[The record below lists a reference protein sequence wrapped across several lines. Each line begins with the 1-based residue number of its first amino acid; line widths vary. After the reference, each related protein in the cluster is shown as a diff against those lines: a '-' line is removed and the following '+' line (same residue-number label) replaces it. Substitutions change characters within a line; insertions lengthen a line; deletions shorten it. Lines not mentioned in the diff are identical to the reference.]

1 MPPGFKLVIFLKPP
15 CMAEHQKDEP
25 VLKDGTDRGQESNTA
40 RQNSEEKNSLAET
53 EEKEKSDL
61 KPEQCSP
68 GLARASNQQPQGSS
82 RIAGPSHIVV
92 AEEITVGV
100 PLFRPKKEFLKILK
114 NGGAES
120 NFFTKK
126 EIIHCLKEY
135 IGKRRLYNPYDP
147 SEVNCGQ
154 DELSQVFG
162 VQKFTIADVLNLIH
176 KNCYQLPD
184 TCLKRRQVLV
194 TRPLPRNQ
202 QETGAAP
209 SQDTAATGERS
220 SPAVCGSQSVP
231 TSIITSSTGPSTSGG
246 ASVQS
251 TSTSPQGGARGGP
264 QRGAREG
271 GDSRRRRRKSK
282 RRPRPKRKQDR
293 KNSSEAGPSQN
304 RDQAGCSGSSECF
317 DPLYIKV
324 KVETDSDTDHTSNQ
338 DGSSSRIEESS
349 DDLWFLEEDQ
359 QDSDTFSIE
368 YEIED
373 SEPSDIIS
381 ESSSVVSG
389 QDVIVVCSDSDVEFW
404 ADESDTCTDWNEGDQ
419 WTCACGTKNTP
430 VQRHCKFCWKIRPGW
445 LGEKRK
451 RSPSSEETDSNKK
464 WKEDSETDTP
474 DIVRVAEKE
483 TLKSDSIDSGICL
496 SSQDTAS
503 SQAELVQL
511 GSRRISLNYRSK
523 ESPVKKAPEDPCI
536 ICLKRPKTGSIIHGG
551 TGHQVCCYPCAK
563 RLKRKKRKCPVCRRT
578 IKNVIRNYVL

>member
-1 MPPGFKLVIFLKPP
+1 
-15 CMAEHQKDEP
+15 MAEPQKF
-25 VLKDGTDRGQESNTA
+25 VSLVKDGMDRGQEGNA
-40 RQNSEEKNSLAET
+40 GGQNSEDKLTNDEK
-53 EEKEKSDL
+53 EEKQTSADVNQ
-61 KPEQCSP
+61 EQTSP
-68 GLARASNQQPQGSS
+68 GLSRASNSDRVSGQQPQVSS
-82 RIAGPSHIVV
+82 RVAGPSHIVV

-126 EIIHCLKEY
+126 EIIRCLKEY

-147 SEVNCGQ
+147 SEVNCSQ
-154 DELSQVFG
+154 DELSEVFG

-194 TRPLPRNQ
+194 TRPLPRNH
-202 QETGAAP
+202 QETGAALSTQSTP
-209 SQDTAATGERS
+209 VTGERS
-220 SPAVCGSQSVP
+220 SPAVCVGQSGP
-231 TSIITSSTGPSTSGG
+231 TSIITSSIGPSTSGG
-246 ASVQS
+246 ASLHS
-251 TSTSPQGGARGGP
+251 TSTSPQGAS
-264 QRGAREG
+264 REG
-271 GDSRRRRRKSK
+271 QESRRQRRRSK
-282 RRPRPKRKQDR
+282 RRPRPKRKQGR
-293 KNSSEAGPSQN
+293 KNSSGAGQSGSQN
-304 RDQAGCSGSSECF
+304 QPGSSGSSECS

-338 DGSSSRIEESS
+338 D
-349 DDLWFLEEDQ
+349 
-359 QDSDTFSIE
+359 
-368 YEIED
+368 
-373 SEPSDIIS
+373 
-381 ESSSVVSG
+381 
-389 QDVIVVCSDSDVEFW
+389 
-404 ADESDTCTDWNEGDQ
+404 Q

-430 VQRHCKFCWKIRPGW
+430 VQRHCIFCWKIRPGW

-451 RSPSSEETDSNKK
+451 YSPSSEEMDSNKK
-464 WKEDSETDTP
+464 LKEDSETDTS
-474 DIVRVAEKE
+474 DIGRVAERE

-503 SQAELVQL
+503 SQAELIQL

-523 ESPVKKAPEDPCI
+523 ESPVKKGPEDPCI

>member
-1 MPPGFKLVIFLKPP
+1 
-15 CMAEHQKDEP
+15 MAEPQKF
-25 VLKDGTDRGQESNTA
+25 VSLVKDGMDRGQEGNA
-40 RQNSEEKNSLAET
+40 GGQNSEDKLTNDEK
-53 EEKEKSDL
+53 EEKQTSADVNQ
-61 KPEQCSP
+61 EQTSP
-68 GLARASNQQPQGSS
+68 GLSRASNSDRVSGQQPQVSS
-82 RIAGPSHIVV
+82 RVAGPSHIVV

-126 EIIHCLKEY
+126 EIIRCLKEY

-147 SEVNCGQ
+147 SEVNCSQ
-154 DELSQVFG
+154 DELSEVFG

-194 TRPLPRNQ
+194 TRPLPRNH
-202 QETGAAP
+202 QETGAALSTQSTP
-209 SQDTAATGERS
+209 VTGERS
-220 SPAVCGSQSVP
+220 SPAVCVGQSGP
-231 TSIITSSTGPSTSGG
+231 TSIITSSIGPSTSGG
-246 ASVQS
+246 ASLHS
-251 TSTSPQGGARGGP
+251 TSTSPQGAS
-264 QRGAREG
+264 REG
-271 GDSRRRRRKSK
+271 QESRRQRRRSK
-282 RRPRPKRKQDR
+282 RRPRPKRKQGR
-293 KNSSEAGPSQN
+293 KNSSGAGQSGSQN
-304 RDQAGCSGSSECF
+304 QPGSSGSSECS

-338 DGSSSRIEESS
+338 QDGSSSQIEQSS
-349 DDLWFLEEDQ
+349 DDLWFLEEDHQ
-359 QDSDTFSIE
+359 EASDTFSIE
-368 YEIED
+368 YELED

-430 VQRHCKFCWKIRPGW
+430 VQRHCIFCWKIRPGW

-451 RSPSSEETDSNKK
+451 YSPSSEEMDSNKK
-464 WKEDSETDTP
+464 LKEDSETDTS
-474 DIVRVAEKE
+474 DIGRVAERE

-503 SQAELVQL
+503 SQAELIQL

-523 ESPVKKAPEDPCI
+523 ESPVKKGPEDPCI